1 MLMGRRKLERLA
13 LILMSLL
20 KLIRK
25 ITTALLIMNN
35 DATFKEKWW

>member
-1 MLMGRRKLERLA
+1 MGRRKLERLA

-25 ITTALLIMNN
+25 TTTALLIMNS
-35 DATFKEKWW
+35 DATFKEK